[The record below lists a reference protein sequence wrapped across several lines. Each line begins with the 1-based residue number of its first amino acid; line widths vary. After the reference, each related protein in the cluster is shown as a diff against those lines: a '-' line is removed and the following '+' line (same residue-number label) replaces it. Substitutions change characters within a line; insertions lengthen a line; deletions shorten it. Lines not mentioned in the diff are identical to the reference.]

1 MQGPLGNAYMGVANA
16 GWARNERESRGRK
29 ASNMTATC
37 ALLKQNV
44 VRMLEKRQ
52 NAAKLKWCEPL

>member
-1 MQGPLGNAYMGVANA
+1 MGVANA